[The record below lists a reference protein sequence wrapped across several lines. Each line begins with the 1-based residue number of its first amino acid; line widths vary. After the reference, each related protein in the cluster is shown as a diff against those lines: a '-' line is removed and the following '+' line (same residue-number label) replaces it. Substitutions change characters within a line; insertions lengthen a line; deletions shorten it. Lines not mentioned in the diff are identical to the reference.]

1 MGIIVI
7 IPRYLL
13 PAMSQLN
20 RRRLLLSGL
29 SAGLAVP
36 AIAQTVQA
44 QTPTPNRPTLSLPQ
58 IEGLETI
65 FGSDGTRSPQSV
77 VRFSPTVPYNRAMSL
92 RLIGCSQLGIAQ
104 FERGEKE
111 PNFDGNIRNLANYPA
126 ELNRYT
132 QVASFTAVLDATT
145 TLFTNLGELGERIAR
160 RILRPRQVFL
170 GFALTSPTDN
180 IIVFRGTMNPK
191 EWIANFQARQSD
203 YPRSRQ
209 IQGRV
214 HTGFLRLYQQL
225 AGQVR
230 QVADQLNPNLPCYV
244 AGHSLGGALATL
256 AVADLVTNY
265 ANLANQLYLYTYASP
280 RVGNEAFATSMRDA
294 VPNSYRVLN
303 FSDVVPMVPPMELSR
318 DRYTHIGQD
327 WMFLNYAGGGD
338 VSDSHAVP
346 IYAEAIARQLET
358 NQMPNFPVA
367 CR

>member
-1 MGIIVI
+1 
-7 IPRYLL
+7 
-13 PAMSQLN
+13 MSQLN

-36 AIAQTVQA
+36 AIAQAVHA
-44 QTPTPNRPTLSLPQ
+44 QTPAQNSPTISLPQ
-58 IEGLETI
+58 FEGLDAI
-65 FGSDGTRSPQSV
+65 FGTSDTQSPQPV
-77 VRFSPTVPYNRAMSL
+77 VRFSPVIPYNRAMSQ
-92 RLIGCSQLGIAQ
+92 RLIICSQLGIAQ
-104 FERGEKE
+104 FEQGEKD
-111 PNFDGNIRNLANYPA
+111 PTFKGNILALKGYPA
-126 ELNRYT
+126 DLDRYT

-170 GFALTSPTDN
+170 GFALTSPTEN

-191 EWIANFQARQSD
+191 EWIANIQARQVD

-214 HTGFLRLYQQL
+214 HTGFFRLYQQL

-230 QVADQLNPNLPCYV
+230 QVAEQLNPKLPCYV

-256 AVADLVTNY
+256 AAADLATNY
-265 ANLANQLYLYTYASP
+265 ADLTRQLSLYTYASP

-294 VPNSYRVLN
+294 VPNSYRVIN
-303 FSDVVPMVPPMELSR
+303 FADVVPMVPPMTLSKE
-318 DRYTHIGQD
+318 RYTHIGQE
-327 WMFLNYAGGGD
+327 WMFLDYAGEGD
-338 VSDSHAVP
+338 VSESHAVP
-346 IYAEAIARQLET
+346 AYAGAILRQLET
-358 NQMPNFPVA
+358 NQVPNFPVS

>member
-1 MGIIVI
+1 MGVI
-7 IPRYLL
+7 DTSPRYLL
-13 PAMSQLN
+13 HAMSQLN

-36 AIAQTVQA
+36 AIAQAVHA
-44 QTPTPNRPTLSLPQ
+44 QTPTPNSPTISLPQ
-58 IEGLETI
+58 LEGLDAI
-65 FGSDGTRSPQSV
+65 FGSSGTRSPQPV
-77 VRFSPTVPYNRAMSL
+77 VRFSPTVPYNRAVSQ
-92 RLIGCSQLGIAQ
+92 RLILCSQLGIAQ
-104 FERGEKE
+104 FERGEQDPSFKG
-111 PNFDGNIRNLANYPA
+111 DLRALKGYPA
-126 ELNRYT
+126 DLLARYT

-170 GFALTSPTDN
+170 GFALTSPTEN

-191 EWIANFQARQSD
+191 EWIANFQARQTD

-214 HTGFLRLYQQL
+214 HTGFFRLYQQL
-225 AGQVR
+225 SGQVR

-280 RVGNEAFATSMRDA
+280 RVGDEAFATSIRDA
-294 VPNSYRVLN
+294 APNSYRVLN
-303 FSDVVPMVPPMELSR
+303 FSDVVPMVPPMELSK
-318 DRYTHIGQD
+318 DRYTHIGQE
-327 WMFLNYAGGGD
+327 WMFLDYAGGD
-338 VSDSHAVP
+338 VSESHAVP
-346 IYAEAIARQLET
+346 AYAAAIARQLEA
-358 NQMPNFPVA
+358 NQMPTFPTA